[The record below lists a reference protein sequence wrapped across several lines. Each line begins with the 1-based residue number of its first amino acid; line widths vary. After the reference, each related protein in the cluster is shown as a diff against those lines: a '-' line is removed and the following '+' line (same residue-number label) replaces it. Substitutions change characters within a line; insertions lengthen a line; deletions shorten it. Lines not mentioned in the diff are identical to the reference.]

1 MNKAQKKSDLSKE
14 DVIRLLGD
22 KFMWKLGDIQKSEED
37 AGKENGEVDGSQD
50 NR

>member
-14 DVIRLLGD
+14 DVVMLLGG
-22 KFMWKLGDIQKSEED
+22 KFTWKLGDIQKLEED
-37 AGKENGEVDGSQD
+37 AEKENGDVDGSQS